1 MVPQCNWDSQGRW
14 FPHVICILEDYV
26 LCIAFWG
33 NNSMALLSSGFVLS
47 LFVQDF
53 SSLVV
58 VVGNPSFLDRE
69 IYRWSFKDDST
80 LLIGINFLGV
90 YSLV

>member
-1 MVPQCNWDSQGRW
+1 
-14 FPHVICILEDYV
+14 
-26 LCIAFWG
+26 
-33 NNSMALLSSGFVLS
+33 MALLSSGFVLS